1 MSAAEARSGGVN
13 WTFSPM
19 VDVTRDP
26 RWGRVVEGFGE
37 DSFLAAAFGAAK
49 VRAYQGD
56 DLAAADAI
64 AACLKHFVAYG
75 AAEAGRDYNTT
86 DLSQRRLRET
96 YLEPFR
102 VGVAAGAASVMAAFN
117 SLNGT
122 PMHAHRRLLT
132 DVLTG
137 EYGFGG
143 VVVGDADGVAQ
154 LVAHGVASDEQ
165 DAVRRSLSAGLD
177 IVMGGSELAADGAPL
192 IEPGTVDAARIDDA
206 VMRILRLKQALGLFE
221 NPYTDAAIERSAP
234 TPETLQIAQD
244 AAERCIV
251 LLKNDDASA
260 AGVAE
265 CAPHPADRPVRR
277 EHRPPRRL
285 GAALRRR
292 RRARSRTRCRASCPT
307 RRGRSLPAPTS
318 SSRPTAQIREAAHLA
333 RTSSD
338 LVIVAVGEPSSISG
352 EASSR
357 SRHPAARRS
366 GAPHPR
372 DRRHR
377 RAVHRAARDRPP
389 ARGRGLDRPRT
400 RGPADLAPRHARTRG
415 DRPGRR
421 RAR

>member
-56 DLAAADAI
+56 DLASADAI

-102 VGVAAGAASVMAAFN
+102 AGVTAGAASVMAAFN

-154 LVAHGVASDEQ
+154 LVAHGVASDEA
-165 DAVRRSLSAGLD
+165 DAVRQSLSAGLD
-177 IVMGGSELAADGAPL
+177 IVMGGSELARDGAPL
-192 IEPGTVDAARIDDA
+192 LEPGTVDAARIDDA

-221 NPYTDAAIERSAP
+221 NPYTDAAVERSAP
-234 TPETLQIAQD
+234 TAETLGLAQQ
-244 AAERCIV
+244 AAERCVV
-251 LLKNDDASA
+251 LLKNDDSLLPVAA
-260 AGVAE
+260 AGKRILLTG
-265 CAPHPADRPVRR
+265 PYAD
-277 EHRPPRRL
+277 EHRSSRRL
-285 GAALRRR
+285 GAALRSSRGDARGRTAGGIARRDVDGRSRRGLPRSRRRATSARPPALARTARPGDRRR
-292 RRARSRTRCRASCPT
+292 RRAELDLG
-307 RRGRSLPAPTS
+307 RG
-318 SSRPTAQIREAAHLA
+318 ELA
-333 RTSSD
+333 R
-338 LVIVAVGEPSSISG
+338 
-352 EASSR
+352 
-357 SRHPAARRS
+357 RHPSARRP

-372 DRRHR
+372 DRRHG
-377 RAVHRAARDRPP
+377 RAVHRAARDRPA
-389 ARGRGLDRPRT
+389 ARRRGLDRSRA
-400 RGPADLAPRHARTRG
+400 RGAADLAPRHAR
-415 DRPGRR
+415 RPRR
-421 RAR
+421 SRASCRAR